1 MSQEIIGGSFRAAVA
16 VTVLSM
22 AMGWTLTMPAWAE
35 EAGAKNLFKAMSD
48 YVSGQKTISFK
59 YNSNVEIVTP
69 DLQKLTFASSG
80 AAIVNRPDK
89 IRVTRTGGFAD
100 VELTYD
106 GKSLGLYGKNLNA
119 FTKIAMTGSLDE
131 VIDTLRFDFGL
142 EAPAADLLSSNPNET
157 MMSNVT
163 DTKDLGS
170 GVIGGVECDHLA
182 FRTLDTDWQIWITQG
197 DKPRPC
203 RFTIT
208 SKTLALAPEYTVEVT
223 EWKDG
228 SDVASDDFNLKT
240 AADAKEVKVEEL
252 QGLDEIPNLSGKGG
266 AQ

>member
-1 MSQEIIGGSFRAAVA
+1 MKRIAESLRIGIVALAIYGLAASVA
-16 VTVLSM
+16 QAADAT
-22 AMGWTLTMPAWAE
+22 GTN
-35 EAGAKNLFKAMSD
+35 EAKTLFKAMSD
-48 YVSGQKTISFK
+48 YVAGQKAISFK
-59 YNSNVEIVTP
+59 YDSNIEIVTP

-80 AAIVNRPDK
+80 TTTVNRPDK

-106 GKSLGLYGKNLNA
+106 GKNLGLYGKNLNA
-119 FTKIAMTGSLDE
+119 FAKLAMTGSLDDL
-131 VIDTLRFDFGL
+131 IDTLRFDFGL
-142 EAPAADLLSSNPNET
+142 EAPAADLLSSNPNEV

-163 DTKDLGS
+163 DAKDLGS

-208 SKTLALAPEYTVEVT
+208 SKTLALAPEYMIEVT

-228 SDVASDDFNLKT
+228 ADAAADDFSMKT
-240 AADAKEVKVEEL
+240 VADAKEVKIEEL
-252 QGLDEIPNLSGKGG
+252 KGLGDVPDLSGEGD